1 MKPVAVLLLAT
12 LTLLGACRNDG
23 PEPDATTTSTTAVV
37 TTTAST
43 TTAPTTATSSPPQPT
58 PRGCT
63 AVTGGGQTFLQLT
76 DVRVGTHPGY
86 DRVTFEFAPPS
97 SGTPPAPPGLLPR
110 YELNR
115 VREITEDGS
124 GNPVRISG
132 RDLFLIVFHG
142 ASGVELAGE
151 QPVLTYKGPK
161 ELKPNFKVLSEVE
174 RSGDFEATLSWGFGL
189 SEPRCPKVTEF
200 QNPLRVAVDFPH

>member
-1 MKPVAVLLLAT
+1 MKVFPTLLVAA
-12 LTLLGACRNDG
+12 LTLLAGCRDG
-23 PEPDATTTSTTAVV
+23 GSEPGETTTSTTSAV

-43 TTAPTTATSSPPQPT
+43 TTAPTLATSSPPQPS
-58 PRGCT
+58 PRGCS

-97 SGTPPAPPGLLPR
+97 SGTPPALPGVLPK

-115 VREITEDGS
+115 VRAISEDGS
-124 GNPVRISG
+124 GNPVQIEG
-132 RDLFLIVFHG
+132 KDLFLIVFHG
-142 ASGVELAGE
+142 ASGVELVGE
-151 QPVLTYKGPK
+151 QPVQTYKGPR
-161 ELKPNFKVLSEVE
+161 ELAPRFKVLTELE

-189 SEPRCPKVTEF
+189 AEPRCPKVTEL
-200 QNPLRVAVDFPH
+200 QNPLRLAVDFPH